1 MPKYV
6 CDFDTVRSVAD
17 KLIDTASK
25 LENDSTNYYSNMNS
39 SLSGW
44 SSSSKNNFVMQC
56 DNKSKEAIEHA
67 RDASE
72 LGEHIKNTVSKIE
85 ELESELA
92 AQDI

>member
-6 CDFDTVRSVAD
+6 CDFDTVRNVAD
-17 KLIDTASK
+17 KLIETASK
-25 LENDSTNYYSNMNS
+25 LESDSANYYSNMNS

-67 RDASE
+67 HDACE
-72 LGEHIKNTVSKIE
+72 LGEHIKNAVGKIE

-92 AQDI
+92 GQDI